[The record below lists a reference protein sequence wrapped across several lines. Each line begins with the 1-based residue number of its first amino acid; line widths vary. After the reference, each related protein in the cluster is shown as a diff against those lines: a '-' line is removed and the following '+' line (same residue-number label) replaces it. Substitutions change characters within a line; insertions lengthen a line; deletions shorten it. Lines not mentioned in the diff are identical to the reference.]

1 MSVKLAAMINPPIN
15 WGLNRTTAEK
25 RLIMQLLKPIDI
37 AIVLLYL
44 AGLMIAGF
52 LLGRK
57 QRTEKDY
64 FLGGRK
70 LKWWMVGISMV
81 VSDIGA
87 LELVGVAGLGY
98 VVGMSVANFDWIGCI
113 PAMILAAFVFIPF
126 YWRSGVFTVPEYLG
140 RRYNDGVRALVAIL
154 WGLFMVANLGIFLWT
169 SAKTLEMLIGWPFYA
184 SILVTAFVIGFYTF
198 AGGLSAVVFTD
209 TIQYFILVA
218 GSILIII
225 IGFGKVG
232 GIDGL
237 VSTVAEIGGPE
248 RKNFFDLIL
257 PADTTQPFSWSAVL
271 FGLAF
276 VLSPA
281 YWIGNQAI
289 VQRNLATASERDAKK
304 SVLFGAFLKLTI
316 PFLIV
321 IPGLIGFAIFPN
333 LKHGDD
339 VYPTMLRELLPTG
352 VAGLVFAGFLAALM
366 SSVDSYLN
374 SASTLWTMDIYRRY
388 IKKDATSV
396 HLYKVGRLLTIVFI
410 ILAVFLAP
418 LTGKFKGVF
427 SAMQTLLSIFQ
438 GPTFAILLL
447 GMIWKRANSPGAV
460 AGLIVGVIT
469 SSTLFWIKDGI
480 FQAADP
486 FLYIAWWSFVT
497 GIAATIVV
505 SLATPPK
512 PAETIKDLVYS
523 AGG

>member
-1 MSVKLAAMINPPIN
+1 
-15 WGLNRTTAEK
+15 
-25 RLIMQLLKPIDI
+25 MQLLKPVDI
-37 AIVLLYL
+37 AIILLYL
-44 AGLMIAGF
+44 VGLMVVGWVI
-52 LLGRK
+52 GRK
-57 QRTEKDY
+57 QRTDKDY

-87 LELVGVAGLGY
+87 LELVGIAGLSY
-98 VVGMSVANFDWIGCI
+98 TVGMSVANFDWIGCI

-140 RRYNDGVRALVAIL
+140 RRYNDGVRALVAVL
-154 WGLFMVANLGIFLWT
+154 WGLFMVANLGIFLYT
-169 SAKTLEMLIGWPFYA
+169 SGKILELLIGWPFYT
-184 SILVTAFVIGFYTF
+184 SMLVTAFVIGFYTF
-198 AGGLSAVVFTD
+198 SGGLSAVVFTD
-209 TIQYFILVA
+209 TIQYFILVL
-218 GSILIII
+218 GSVLIII
-225 IGFGKVG
+225 LGFGKVG
-232 GIDGL
+232 GIGGL

-248 RKNFFDLIL
+248 RQNFFALVL
-257 PADTTQPFSWSAVL
+257 AADTPHPFSWSAVL

-304 SVLFGAFLKLTI
+304 SVLFGAFLKLSI

-321 IPGLIGFAIFPN
+321 VPGLIGFAIFPS
-333 LKHGDD
+333 LQKGDD
-339 VYPTMLRELLPTG
+339 VYPTMLQHLLPTG

-374 SASTLWTMDIYRRY
+374 SASTLWTMDVYRKYIYRSADPR
-388 IKKDATSV
+388 
-396 HLYKVGRLLTIVFI
+396 HLYRVGRFLTVVFI
-410 ILAVFLAP
+410 VIAVVLAP
-418 LTGKFKGVF
+418 LTAKFQGIF

-447 GMIWKRANSPGAV
+447 GMLWKRANSAGAI
-460 AGLIVGVIT
+460 AGLIAGVTT

-486 FLYIAWWSFVT
+486 FLYIAWWSFVV
-497 GIAATIVV
+497 GIAATVVV
-505 SLATPPK
+505 SLVTTPK
-512 PAETIKDLVYS
+512 AAETLKDLMYS
-523 AGG
+523 AEG